1 MPLRL
6 GLALRHKVAKIV
18 CHPPLAVREDE
29 SAGWSWG
36 GQELGPDECMNG
48 LDLDKLTYFG
58 VFWVASKSILP
69 QPASQSFLCPGR

>member
-6 GLALRHKVAKIV
+6 GLALRHKVAEIV

-29 SAGWSWG
+29 SAGCSWG

-48 LDLDKLTYFG
+48 LDLDKLTYF
-58 VFWVASKSILP
+58 
-69 QPASQSFLCPGR
+69 